1 MKIFAIN
8 GSPRMKKGDT
18 ELILKPFLQGIKDAG
33 SETEKY
39 YATTLDIK
47 HAVAD
52 ISIAGITI
60 LEIAL
65 LMMTC
70 RYYIQN

>member
-18 ELILKPFLQGIKDAG
+18 ELILKPFLQGIKDA
-33 SETEKY
+33 
-39 YATTLDIK
+39 
-47 HAVAD
+47 VAD